1 MYLNLSVLTVG
12 TVLSFVHN
20 KTFVGNGGAGMKAL
34 SLGDSFRKTEGRF
47 KSFFSKGRKEQVKG
61 FPTTLDKCSEHW
73 AALNLSHLSGFI
85 YPTLFLLDNKCE

>member
-34 SLGDSFRKTEGRF
+34 SLGDSFRKTEGRDSNPSPAKEE
-47 KSFFSKGRKEQVKG
+47 KSR
-61 FPTTLDKCSEHW
+61 
-73 AALNLSHLSGFI
+73 
-85 YPTLFLLDNKCE
+85 